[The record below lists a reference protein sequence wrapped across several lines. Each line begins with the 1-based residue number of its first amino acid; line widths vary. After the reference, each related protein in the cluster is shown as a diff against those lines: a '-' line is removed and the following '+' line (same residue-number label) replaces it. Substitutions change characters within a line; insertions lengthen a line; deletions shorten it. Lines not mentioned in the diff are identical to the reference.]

1 MRGLALPLGDRWG
14 DCADVRGGMEMSAL
28 ARDARSACVT
38 PPMGEDARPAALAD
52 GRHRRSQ
59 TSRAAIVSAC
69 RYLMLGGYFRPS
81 MHECCQVA
89 KRAVRTGFD
98 HFLSAEGLRLEAI
111 EDGVVR
117 DAIINRVCGG
127 EYMPL
132 YMIHRIVRAVVLG
145 RA

>member
-1 MRGLALPLGDRWG
+1 
-14 DCADVRGGMEMSAL
+14 
-28 ARDARSACVT
+28 
-38 PPMGEDARPAALAD
+38 MGEDAIPPALTD
-52 GRHRRSQ
+52 GRHRRSA

-117 DAIINRVCGG
+117 AAILDRVLGPDFRGG
-127 EYMPL
+127 YDEDRL
-132 YMIHRIVRAVVLG
+132 VRAIVLG